1 MGIQEKVIDNIKERF
16 KLTSSFST
24 STNLDKDGEE
34 STVLSNKKCRKD
46 TYSQ

>member
-1 MGIQEKVIDNIKERF
+1 MGIQEKVINNDKESF

-24 STNLDKDGEE
+24 SANLSKDGEE
-34 STVLSNKKCRKD
+34 STVSSKKKCRKA